1 MPTDHKEHVV
11 CPACQKINRVA
22 PERLSAQPKCGACGV
37 QLFQSNPVDVDP
49 AGFERHTSA
58 NTIPVLVD
66 VWAPW
71 CGPCRTM
78 GPMYQRAAREL
89 EPGVRLIKLNMDN
102 APQIAARYGIQA
114 VPTLMLLKAGKL
126 IAQEP
131 GARDSQGIVAWTR
144 QKLGSVHQ

>member
-1 MPTDHKEHVV
+1 MPDGKEHVV

-22 PERLSAQPKCGACGV
+22 TEKLADQPKCGSCGV
-37 QLFQSNPVDVDP
+37 QLFQNQPVEVDP
-49 AGFERHTSA
+49 AGFERHTAS

-71 CGPCRTM
+71 CGPCRMM
-78 GPMYQRAAREL
+78 GPMYERAAREL
-89 EPGVRLIKLNMDN
+89 EPAVRLVKLNMDN

-126 IAQEP
+126 IAQEA

-144 QKLGSVHQ
+144 QKLA

>member
-1 MPTDHKEHVV
+1 MPEVKEHVV

-22 PERLSAQPKCGACGV
+22 SDKLKSHPKCGSCGV
-37 QLFQSNPVDVDP
+37 QLFQNNPVDVDP
-49 AGFERHTSA
+49 AGFDRHASQ

-71 CGPCRTM
+71 CGPCRMM
-78 GPMYQRAAREL
+78 GPMYERAAREL
-89 EPGVRLIKLNMDN
+89 EPGMRLIKLNMDN

-126 IAQEP
+126 IAQEA
-131 GARDSQGIVAWTR
+131 GARDSQGIIAWAR
-144 QKLGSVHQ
+144 QKLSA

>member
-1 MPTDHKEHVV
+1 MPDSKEHVV

-22 PERLSAQPKCGACGV
+22 AAKLADRPKCGSCGV
-37 QLFQSNPVDVDP
+37 PLFQNQPLDVDP

-71 CGPCRTM
+71 CGPCKMM
-78 GPMYQRAAREL
+78 GPMYERAAREL
-89 EPGVRLIKLNMDN
+89 EPRVRLIKLNMDN
-102 APQIAARYGIQA
+102 APQVAARYGIQA
-114 VPTLMLLKAGKL
+114 VPTLMLLRAGKL

-144 QKLGSVHQ
+144 QKLA

>member
-1 MPTDHKEHVV
+1 MAAEDKEHVV

-22 PERLSAQPKCGACGV
+22 ADRLGAHPKCGSCGA
-37 QLFQSNPVDVDP
+37 QLFQSHPVEVDP

-71 CGPCRTM
+71 CGPCRMM
-78 GPMYQRAAREL
+78 GPMYERAAREL
-89 EPGVRLIKLNMDN
+89 EPRVRLIKLNMDN
-102 APQIAARYGIQA
+102 APHVAARYGIQA

-126 IAQEP
+126 IAQEA

-144 QKLGSVHQ
+144 QKLA

>member
-1 MPTDHKEHVV
+1 MADENKEHVV

-22 PERLSAQPKCGACGV
+22 AARLNEHPKCGSCGEL
-37 QLFQSNPVDVDP
+37 LFQGHAADVDP
-49 AGFERHTSA
+49 AAFERHTSG

-71 CGPCRTM
+71 CGPCRSM
-78 GPMYQRAAREL
+78 APMYERAAAQL

-102 APQIAARYGIQA
+102 APQLAARFGVQA
-114 VPTLMLLKAGKL
+114 VPTLLLLKRGKV
-126 IAQEP
+126 IAQEA

-144 QKLGSVHQ
+144 HNLGAARH

>member
-1 MPTDHKEHVV
+1 
-11 CPACQKINRVA
+11 
-22 PERLSAQPKCGACGV
+22 
-37 QLFQSNPVDVDP
+37 
-49 AGFERHTSA
+49 
-58 NTIPVLVD
+58 
-66 VWAPW
+66 
-71 CGPCRTM
+71 M
-78 GPMYQRAAREL
+78 GPKYQRAAREL

-114 VPTLMLLKAGKL
+114 VPTLMLLKSGKL